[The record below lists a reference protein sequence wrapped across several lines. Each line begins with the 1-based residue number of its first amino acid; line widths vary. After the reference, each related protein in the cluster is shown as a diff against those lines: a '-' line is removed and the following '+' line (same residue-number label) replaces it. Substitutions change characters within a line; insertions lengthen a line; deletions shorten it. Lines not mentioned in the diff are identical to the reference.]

1 MSQIISIAKHNLE
14 YKGDLSM
21 SIYDDF
27 DFFKR
32 LIKGIAEEFGSNCE
46 VAIHDLKAGYE
57 HSIIAIENGHVTGR
71 KVGDVASQVAM
82 ETIHSNLN
90 HKDHYS
96 YTTRTNDG
104 RILKSTTICIP
115 DKNGKAKALLC
126 INYDITQLM
135 VANKILRDIISV
147 NDIKSSDDSGV
158 SIPTNVNQ
166 LLEGLI
172 EESYQLIGKPVSA
185 MTKEDKMR
193 AIKYLE
199 NKGALLIKRSGDK
212 ISKFYDISKYS
223 LYSYL
228 HSDEI

>member
-1 MSQIISIAKHNLE
+1 MSS
-14 YKGDLSM
+14 
-21 SIYDDF
+21 YDDL
-27 DFFKR
+27 DFLKR
-32 LIKGIAEEFGSNCE
+32 LTKGIAEEFGPNCE

-71 KVGDVASQVAM
+71 KVGDVASRIAM
-82 ETIHSNLN
+82 ETIHSNLQY
-90 HKDHYS
+90 KDHYNYS
-96 YTTRTNDG
+96 TRTNDG

-126 INYDITQLM
+126 INYDVTQLM
-135 VANKILRDIISV
+135 VSNKIMRDFVSIK
-147 NDIKSSDDSGV
+147 DIKNNDEGDV
-158 SIPTNVNQ
+158 AIPTDVNQ
-166 LLEGLI
+166 LLKDLI
-172 EESYQLIGKPVSA
+172 EESYQLIGKPVSV

-199 NKGALLIKRSGDK
+199 SKGALLIKRSGDK

-228 HSDEI
+228 NSNED

>member
-1 MSQIISIAKHNLE
+1 MSV
-14 YKGDLSM
+14 
-21 SIYDDF
+21 YDDF
-27 DFFKR
+27 DFVKR
-32 LIKGIAEEFGSNCE
+32 LIKGISEEFGSNCE

-71 KVGDVASQVAM
+71 KVGDVASRIAM
-82 ETIHSNLN
+82 ETIHSNLEN
-90 HKDHYS
+90 KDHYS

-115 DKNGKAKALLC
+115 DKRGKAKALLC

-135 VANKILRDIISV
+135 ISNNIMRDF
-147 NDIKSSDDSGV
+147 V
-158 SIPTNVNQ
+158 SINETKNENEGDVAIPTDVNQ
-166 LLEGLI
+166 LLESLI

-185 MTKEDKMR
+185 MTKEDKMK

-199 NKGALLIKRSGDK
+199 SKGALLIKRSGDK

-228 HSDEI
+228 NSEED

>member
-1 MSQIISIAKHNLE
+1 MENLSKE
-14 YKGDLSM
+14 SYKGGLNM
-21 SIYDDF
+21 SVYDDF
-27 DFFKR
+27 EFLKR
-32 LIKGIAEEFGSNCE
+32 LIKGISEEFGSNCE

-71 KVGDVASQVAM
+71 KVGDVASRIAM
-82 ETIHSNLN
+82 ETIHSNLEN
-90 HKDHYS
+90 KDHYS

-104 RILKSTTICIP
+104 RVLKSTTICIP

-135 VANKILRDIISV
+135 ISNKIMRDFVSV
-147 NDIKSSDDSGV
+147 KETKNENEGDV
-158 SIPTNVNQ
+158 AIPTDVNQ
-166 LLEGLI
+166 LLENLI
-172 EESYQLIGKPVSA
+172 KESYQLIGKPVSI
-185 MTKEDKMR
+185 MTKEDKMK

-199 NKGALLIKRSGDK
+199 SKGALLIKRSGDK

-228 HSDEI
+228 NSEED

>member
-1 MSQIISIAKHNLE
+1 MSV
-14 YKGDLSM
+14 
-21 SIYDDF
+21 YDDL

-32 LIKGIAEEFGSNCE
+32 LIKGISEEFGPNCE

-71 KVGDVASQVAM
+71 KVGDVASRIAM
-82 ETIHSNLN
+82 ETIHSNHQ

-96 YTTRTNDG
+96 YNTRTNDG

-115 DKNGKAKALLC
+115 DKNGETKGLLC
-126 INYDITQLM
+126 INYDITQLI
-135 VANKILRDIISV
+135 VSNKIMTDF
-147 NDIKSSDDSGV
+147 V
-158 SIPTNVNQ
+158 SINETKNNNQAEVAIPTNVNQ
-166 LLEGLI
+166 LLEDLI
-172 EESYQLIGKPVSA
+172 EESYELIGKPVA
-185 MTKEDKMR
+185 VMTKEDKMK

-199 NKGALLIKRSGDK
+199 SKGALLIKKSGDK

-228 HSDEI
+228 NSYED

>member
-1 MSQIISIAKHNLE
+1 MSV
-14 YKGDLSM
+14 
-21 SIYDDF
+21 YDDL

-32 LIKGIAEEFGSNCE
+32 LIKGIAEEFGPNCE

-71 KVGDVASQVAM
+71 KVGDVASRIAM
-82 ETIHSNLN
+82 ETIHSNLQ

-96 YTTRTNDG
+96 YSTRTNDG

-115 DKNGKAKALLC
+115 DENGEVKALLC
-126 INYDITQLM
+126 INYDITQLI
-135 VANKILRDIISV
+135 VSNKIMKDF
-147 NDIKSSDDSGV
+147 V
-158 SIPTNVNQ
+158 SIKETKNNDYGDDDIAIPTDVNQ
-166 LLEGLI
+166 LLKDLI
-172 EESYQLIGKPVSA
+172 EESYQLIGKPVA
-185 MTKEDKMR
+185 VMTKEDKMK

-199 NKGALLIKRSGDK
+199 SKGALLIKRSGDK

-228 HSDEI
+228 NSSED

>member
-1 MSQIISIAKHNLE
+1 
-14 YKGDLSM
+14 M

-27 DFFKR
+27 DFLKR

-71 KVGDVASQVAM
+71 KVGDVASRIAM
-82 ETIHSNLN
+82 ETIHSNLQN
-90 HKDHYS
+90 KDHYS

-115 DKNGKAKALLC
+115 DKSDNAKALLC

-135 VANKILRDIISV
+135 ISNKIIKDFVSV
-147 NDIKSSDDSGV
+147 KETKNNDEGDV
-158 SIPTNVNQ
+158 AIPTDVNQ
-166 LLEGLI
+166 LLENLI

-185 MTKEDKMR
+185 MTKEDKMK

-199 NKGALLIKRSGDK
+199 SKGALLIKKSGDK

-228 HSDEI
+228 NSEED